1 MVERMDKNSV
11 REEYSSYEIKSELVR
26 ITYKYNFFRIL
37 RHTLFVLVVV
47 AAFSLM
53 IAVLALPI
61 LKIYGNSMNSTLV
74 EDDLVVSVKGSK
86 FEAGDVIAFYYNNK
100 VLVKRVIGNPGE
112 WIDIDNDGNV
122 YVNQVRLDE
131 PYINDKARGECDIK
145 FPYQVPENRVFV
157 LGDHR
162 NVSIDSR
169 SNSIGCIAEEQI
181 IGKIVFRI
189 WPLDRIGKIE

>member
-1 MVERMDKNSV
+1 MNKNS
-11 REEYSSYEIKSELVR
+11 RQEQYSSTEIKHELDRV
-26 ITYKYNFFRIL
+26 TYKHNFFRIL
-37 RHTLFVLVVV
+37 RHTFFVLVVV

-74 EDDLVVSVKGSK
+74 ENDLVVSVKGSR
-86 FEAGDVIAFYYNNK
+86 FEAGDIIAFYYNNK

-112 WIDIDNDGNV
+112 WIDIDRDGNV

-131 PYINDKARGECDIK
+131 PYIDDKALGECDIK
-145 FPYQVPENRVFV
+145 FPYQVPENKVFV

-162 NVSIDSR
+162 SVSIDSR

-189 WPLDRIGKIE
+189 WPMERVGKIE

>member
-11 REEYSSYEIKSELVR
+11 REEYSSYEIKSELAR

-74 EDDLVVSVKGSK
+74 ENDLVVSVKGSK
-86 FEAGDVIAFYYNNK
+86 FEAGDVAFYYNNK

>member
-1 MVERMDKNSV
+1 
-11 REEYSSYEIKSELVR
+11 
-26 ITYKYNFFRIL
+26 
-37 RHTLFVLVVV
+37 
-47 AAFSLM
+47 
-53 IAVLALPI
+53 
-61 LKIYGNSMNSTLV
+61 MNSTLV